1 MKVEGAVQ
9 HPCEADERGLRE
21 HKRHHGHHGHPDK
34 RGRHDQGKKRKK
46 QTQFSQI
53 MGRLMKNKVA
63 MGGLIVLIIIIL
75 ASIFAPWIAPYD
87 PNYMDYSSLNA
98 GSSLQHLLG
107 CDNLG
112 RDLLSRILYGGRNS
126 LALGLVCAMIGMVSG
141 VFFGC
146 IVGYCGGQVDN
157 LVMRV
162 CDIWM
167 AIPGTLLAII
177 ISASFGSGFWYT
189 VLALTVG
196 AIPGS
201 IRGTRSMALKERE
214 MEYLEAA
221 KAMNCSRLKIIF
233 RHMMP
238 NIIAPTIVGTTG
250 QIGATMMTA
259 AGLSYIGLG
268 IQPPTA
274 EWGAMCSAAWDYIM
288 KYPHMMIWPGVA
300 ILITVLAINMFGDG
314 LRDAMDP
321 RLKD

>member
-1 MKVEGAVQ
+1 MENKKANVTPKAK
-9 HPCEADERGLRE
+9 P
-21 HKRHHGHHGHPDK
+21 
-34 RGRHDQGKKRKK
+34 KKRKR

-53 MGRLMKNKVA
+53 MGRLAKNKVA
-63 MGGLIVLIIIIL
+63 MGGLIVLILIIL
-75 ASIFAPWIAPYD
+75 SAIFAPLIAPYD
-87 PNYMDYSSLNA
+87 PDFMDYANLNA
-98 GSSLQHLLG
+98 TPSMQHIMG

-112 RDLLSRILYGGRNS
+112 RDIFSRILYGGRNS
-126 LALGLVCAMIGMVSG
+126 LSLGLVCALIGMFFG
-141 VFFGC
+141 VFFGS
-146 IVGYCGGQVDN
+146 IVGYYGGQVDN
-157 LVMRV
+157 IVMRI
-162 CDIWM
+162 CDVWM

-196 AIPGS
+196 GIPGS
-201 IRGTRSMALKERE
+201 IRGTRAMALKERE

-221 KAMNCSRLKIIF
+221 KAMNCSKMKIMF
-233 RHMMP
+233 KHMMP

-250 QIGATMMTA
+250 QIGGTMMSA

-268 IQPPTA
+268 IQPPAA
-274 EWGAMCSAAWDYIM
+274 EWGAMCSAARDYIM
-288 KYPHMMIWPGVA
+288 KYPHMMIWPGIA

>member
-1 MKVEGAVQ
+1 MENKKANVTPKAK
-9 HPCEADERGLRE
+9 P
-21 HKRHHGHHGHPDK
+21 KK
-34 RGRHDQGKKRKK
+34 KKR

-53 MGRLMKNKVA
+53 MGRLAKNKVA

-75 ASIFAPWIAPYD
+75 SAIFAPLIAPYD
-87 PNYMDYSSLNA
+87 PDFMDYANLNA
-98 GSSLQHLLG
+98 TPSMQHIMG

-112 RDLLSRILYGGRNS
+112 RDIFSRILYGGRNS
-126 LALGLVCAMIGMVSG
+126 LSLGLVCALIGMFFG
-141 VFFGC
+141 VFFGS
-146 IVGYCGGQVDN
+146 IVGYYGGQVDN
-157 LVMRV
+157 IVMRI
-162 CDIWM
+162 CDVWM

-196 AIPGS
+196 GIPGS
-201 IRGTRSMALKERE
+201 IRGTRAMALKERE

-221 KAMNCSRLKIIF
+221 KAMNCSKMKIMF
-233 RHMMP
+233 KHMMP

-250 QIGATMMTA
+250 QIGGTMMSA

-268 IQPPTA
+268 IQPPAA
-274 EWGAMCSAAWDYIM
+274 EWGAMCSAARDYIM
-288 KYPHMMIWPGVA
+288 KYPHMMIWPGIA

>member
-1 MKVEGAVQ
+1 MKVEGAMQ
-9 HPCEADERGLRE
+9 QNPCGADEHDC
-21 HKRHHGHHGHPDK
+21 HKRKKDHGRRGCPDNHSHPN
-34 RGRHDQGKKRKK
+34 RCKKRKR
-46 QTQFSQI
+46 QTQFTQI

-63 MGGLIVLIIIIL
+63 MSGLIVLIIIIL
-75 ASIFAPWIAPYD
+75 ASVFAPWVAPYD

-98 GSSLQHLLG
+98 GSSFQHLLG

-112 RDLLSRILYGGRNS
+112 RDLLSRIIYGGRNS
-126 LALGLVCAMIGMVSG
+126 LALGLVCALIGMVSG

-157 LVMRV
+157 LVMRI

-238 NIIAPTIVGTTG
+238 NIIASHHRGHHRPDRRHHDDAGGTFLHWAG
-250 QIGATMMTA
+250 HPAAHRRMGRHVLGG
-259 AGLSYIGLG
+259 AGLHYEISSHDDLAGRG
-268 IQPPTA
+268 NPDH
-274 EWGAMCSAAWDYIM
+274 GAGHQY
-288 KYPHMMIWPGVA
+288 V
-300 ILITVLAINMFGDG
+300 
-314 LRDAMDP
+314 R
-321 RLKD
+321 